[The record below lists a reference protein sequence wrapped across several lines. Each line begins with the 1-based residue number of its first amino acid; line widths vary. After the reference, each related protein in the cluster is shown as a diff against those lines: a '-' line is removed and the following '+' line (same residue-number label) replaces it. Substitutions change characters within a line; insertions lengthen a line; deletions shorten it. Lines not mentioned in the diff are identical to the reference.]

1 MEKKMLT
8 FNKISSVYDWMI
20 KSGRLCIPLRI
31 VHAAAADISYG
42 SDLPDAVM
50 FVGEGQAASVAAV
63 VAIEAAANTNFTAPV
78 AANGIVGVFIHNL
91 GVVRKVLTASVWD
104 SAGVVTAV
112 ILNGAATTGVT
123 AGGNI
128 ALSLDSATDLV
139 AADLLT
145 ATLVIDYI
153 VDK

>member
-1 MEKKMLT
+1 MLT
-8 FNKISSVYDWMI
+8 FNKIASINDWMV

-31 VHAAAADISYG
+31 VHAAAAAIVYS

-50 FVGEGQAASVAAV
+50 FAGEGQAANIAAI

-78 AANGIVGVFIHNL
+78 AANGIVGIFIYNL
-91 GVVRKVLTASVWD
+91 GTVRKLLSAVVYD

-112 ILNGAATTGVT
+112 IPNGLANSGVT

-139 AADLLT
+139 AVDLLT
-145 ATLVIDYI
+145 ATLCIDYI
-153 VDK
+153 VDKS